1 MKIIIFGAGL
11 VGNAIIR
18 DLAADGELDI
28 LAVDLDRRAL
38 DRLKGTPGVRTQQA
52 DLLDKGAIKK
62 LTKDCEL
69 VISAVPGFMGFQVL
83 EEIIRAGKNVVDI
96 SFFGQDAF
104 ELDTLAKE
112 KGVTAIVD
120 CGVAP
125 GLCNIIAGYVTD
137 KMDQPLSYTCY
148 VGGLPKNPQW
158 PYEYKAVF
166 SPTDVLEE
174 YTRPARMMEDGEEVI
189 YPALSGIELIDF
201 PEIGTLE
208 AFNTDGLRSLLRTLR
223 IPTMKEKTLRYPG
236 HAELMRIFRESGFFS
251 LEPVEVRGD
260 SIIPLEL
267 TSRLLFD
274 QWHLGPGEEDL
285 TVMQVVLEGKVGK
298 QYIIYQ
304 YDLLDYYDSNTNT
317 TSMARTT
324 GYTCTIVARQ
334 LLKGMISQQG
344 ICPPE
349 YLGREKGI
357 YEDLLIEYQKRGI
370 ALDERITKN
379 EYKLDPDR

>member
-1 MKIIIFGAGL
+1 MRIIVFGAGL

-18 DLAADGELDI
+18 DLAAEGEFEV
-28 LAVDLDRRAL
+28 LAIDLNREAL
-38 DRLKGTPGVRTQQA
+38 DKLGGTPGVTTNQA
-52 DLLDKGAIKK
+52 DLSEKGAIKK
-62 LTKDCEL
+62 LTKDFDL

-83 EEIIRAGKNVVDI
+83 KEIIQAGKNVVDI
-96 SFFGQDAF
+96 SFFGQDVF
-104 ELDTLAKE
+104 ELEGLAKK

-125 GLCNIIAGYVTD
+125 GLCNIIAGHVVE

-148 VGGLPKNPQW
+148 VGGLPKDPEW

-166 SPTDVLEE
+166 SPADVLEE
-174 YTRPARMMEDGEEVI
+174 YTRPARMFEDGQEVI

-201 PEIGTLE
+201 PEVGTLE
-208 AFNTDGLRSLLRTLR
+208 AFNTDGLRSLLKTLK

-236 HAELMRIFRESGFFS
+236 HAELMRIFRESGFFNPA
-251 LEPVEVRGD
+251 PVKVKGQAV
-260 SIIPLEL
+260 IPLEL
-267 TSRLLFD
+267 TSQLLFD
-274 QWHLGPGEEDL
+274 QWHLTQGEEDL

-298 QYIIYQ
+298 EHLIYQ
-304 YDLLDYYDSNTNT
+304 YDLLDRFDPATDT

-334 LLKGMISQQG
+334 LLKGMILFKG

-349 YLGREKGI
+349 YLGKEEGLFD
-357 YEDLLIEYQKRGI
+357 DLLQEYQKR
-370 ALDERITKN
+370 DITLGETIIKN
-379 EYKLDPDR
+379 EFG